1 MDILVAALAL
11 VGGYLVGSIP
21 VAGRIGRAAGA
32 DAGRGSV
39 ASPGRGSVASPG
51 RGSVASPGPADVW
64 RLAGPGWGLLAL
76 TGDLAK
82 GLLPVAIGIVTW
94 SWWAG
99 WAAGLGAL
107 LGTGWPLFGRLPGGS
122 GLVPLAGVA
131 IALSPVAGLGA
142 MLLAAIALGVAR
154 LLGGSGRTVTDRH
167 GVRGLPLAVPA
178 RPGGPGPAGGDRR
191 HVPRYRRAGRQDPPL
206 NRLPGRSTGSH
217 AGRPTA
223 GTRH

>member
-1 MDILVAALAL
+1 MALPVDVLVAVLAL

-21 VAGRIGRAAGA
+21 LAGRIEQAAGA
-32 DAGRGSV
+32 DAVRAPF
-39 ASPGRGSVASPG
+39 ASPGRGRLAKQG
-51 RGSVASPGPADVW
+51 AADAW

-107 LGTGWPLFGRLPGGS
+107 LGTVWPLFGRLPGGS
-122 GLVPLAGVA
+122 GLVTLAGVA

-142 MLLAAIALGVAR
+142 MFLAAIALGVAR
-154 LLGGSGRTVTDRH
+154 LLGSSGSTVAIATGFGSYPLLFLLDQADLVRLAGI
-167 GVRGLPLAVPA
+167 GVLYLVAAV
-178 RPGGPGPAGGDRR
+178 
-191 HVPRYRRAGRQDPPL
+191 RA
-206 NRLPGRSTGSH
+206 T
-217 AGRPTA
+217 
-223 GTRH
+223 GTRR

>member
-1 MDILVAALAL
+1 MDILISALAL
-11 VGGYLVGSIP
+11 VGGYLVGSMS
-21 VAGRIGRAAGA
+21 VAGRIGQAAGA
-32 DAGRGSV
+32 DAARGNE
-39 ASPGRGSVASPG
+39 ATPD

-82 GLLPVAIGIVTW
+82 GLLPVAIGIVSW

-122 GLVPLAGVA
+122 GLVTLAGVA

-142 MLLAAIALGVAR
+142 MLMGAIALGVVR
-154 LLGGSGRTVTDRH
+154 LLGSS
-167 GVRGLPLAVPA
+167 
-178 RPGGPGPAGGDRR
+178 GPAVAVATGFGAYPLLFLLDQADLIRL
-191 HVPRYRRAGRQDPPL
+191 AGIGVL
-206 NRLPGRSTGSH
+206 YLVAIVRST
-217 AGRPTA
+217 T
-223 GTRH
+223 TRH

>member
-1 MDILVAALAL
+1 VDILVAVLALA
-11 VGGYLVGSIP
+11 GGYLVGSIP
-21 VAGRIGRAAGA
+21 LAGWIGRAAGA
-32 DAGRGSV
+32 DAGRGSM
-39 ASPGRGSVASPG
+39 ASQGRGSVVSA
-51 RGSVASPGPADVW
+51 GPADAW

-131 IALSPVAGLGA
+131 IGLSPVAGLAA
-142 MLLAAIALGVAR
+142 MLLAAIALGAAR
-154 LLGGSGRTVTDRH
+154 LLGSRGRTASIVTGFGAYPLLFLLDQADP
-167 GVRGLPLAVPA
+167 VRLAGIGAMYLLAAVRA
-178 RPGGPGPAGGDRR
+178 TRTRP
-191 HVPRYRRAGRQDPPL
+191 
-206 NRLPGRSTGSH
+206 
-217 AGRPTA
+217 
-223 GTRH
+223 

>member
-1 MDILVAALAL
+1 VDTLVWDLAL
-11 VGGYLVGSIP
+11 IGGYLVGSIP
-21 VAGRIGRAAGA
+21 LAGRIGRAAGA
-32 DAGRGSV
+32 DAGRGSM
-39 ASPGRGSVASPG
+39 AGPG

-82 GLLPVAIGIVTW
+82 GLLPVAIGIVSW

-122 GLVPLAGVA
+122 GLVTLAGVA

-142 MLLAAIALGVAR
+142 MLMGAIALGVVR
-154 LLGGSGRTVTDRH
+154 LLGSS
-167 GVRGLPLAVPA
+167 
-178 RPGGPGPAGGDRR
+178 GPAVAVATGFGAYPLLFLLDQADLVRLAGIGAMYLVIAVR
-191 HVPRYRRAGRQDPPL
+191 AARTRY
-206 NRLPGRSTGSH
+206 
-217 AGRPTA
+217 
-223 GTRH
+223 